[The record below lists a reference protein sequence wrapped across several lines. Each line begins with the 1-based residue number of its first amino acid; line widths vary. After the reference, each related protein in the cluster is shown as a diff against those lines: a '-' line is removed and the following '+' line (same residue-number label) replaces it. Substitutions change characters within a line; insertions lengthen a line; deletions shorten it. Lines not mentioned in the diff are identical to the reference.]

1 MDASWAES
9 RAQTLLAALPRRL
22 KHVAAV
28 ARTASEVAP
37 RLGLDRNLL
46 VSAAWLHDIGYASP
60 VRGTGFHP
68 LDGARYL
75 RDEQA
80 DARVVNLVAH
90 HSHAVLEADE
100 RGLVETLLEEFPK
113 DESLPH
119 DALSFC
125 DMTTGPDGQRVD
137 VRQRLAEIRHRYG
150 QGDVVSRFID
160 RAEPHI
166 VETVERVEAQLAAA
180 GVQSR

>member
-1 MDASWAES
+1 MDASWAAN
-9 RAQTLLAALPRRL
+9 RAQALLAALPRRVR
-22 KHVAAV
+22 HIAGV
-28 ARTASEVAP
+28 ARTAAEVAP
-37 RLGLDRNLL
+37 CLGLDRNLL
-46 VSAAWLHDIGYASP
+46 VSSAWLHDIGYAP
-60 VRGTGFHP
+60 TVTGTGFHP
-68 LDGARYL
+68 LDGAQYL
-75 RDEQA
+75 RAERV
-80 DARVVNLVAH
+80 DARIVNLVAH

-100 RGLVETLLEEFPK
+100 RGLVETLLGEFPK

-137 VRQRLAEIRHRYG
+137 VRQRLAEIRDRYG
-150 QGDVVSRFID
+150 PRDVVSRFID

-166 VETVERVEAQLAAA
+166 IATVERVEAQLAAA